1 VLGRNEDGSWV
12 QIDYPD
18 LEAGEEAWVADF
30 LIEISIEE
38 VGGDDSAM
46 NPQPLTLLLRI
57 GMGPGAGGNFLQAGT
72 PEATEEMTAEA
83 TEESTAEAQAAAT
96 PPADVSVPETSAV
109 QSLGDARWSAMNI
122 GLLFIIGVIIL
133 GAVVNIARA
142 ILRRGR

>member
-1 VLGRNEDGSWV
+1 
-12 QIDYPD
+12 
-18 LEAGEEAWVADF
+18 
-30 LIEISIEE
+30 
-38 VGGDDSAM
+38 
-46 NPQPLTLLLRI
+46 
-57 GMGPGAGGNFLQAGT
+57 
-72 PEATEEMTAEA
+72 MTAEA